1 MDQETSFIV
10 YEGVEVAD
18 SPLLKLERKNKY
30 GSVPGLDDEELADP
44 AELERQILWEQWG
57 PILLLPPPKNETRL
71 RPELDEDGYVVGA
84 FASAD
89 FDRIKPAFDK
99 AGYKTERLCDELETV
114 FIMLEV
120 LSDRIPGTGK
130 YKVFQYL
137 RKGFLELDDIS
148 DMEVWHLGRLYVR
161 ALKLQQEI
169 ARLREYSQRM
179 RQKKAEA
186 FFASM
191 G

>member
-1 MDQETSFIV
+1 MDQKSFIV

-18 SPLLKLERKNKY
+18 SPLLKIERKDKY
-30 GSVPGLDDEELADP
+30 GSVPGLDDEELAGP

-57 PILLLPPPKNETRL
+57 PVLLLPAPKNHVGV
-71 RPELDEDGYVVGA
+71 RPELDEDGFLCGA

-99 AGYKTERLCDELETV
+99 AGYKAERLCDELETV

-120 LSDRIPGTGK
+120 LRDRIPGTGK
-130 YKVFQYL
+130 YKVLQYL
-137 RKGFLELDDIS
+137 RKGIIELDDIS

-161 ALKLQQEI
+161 ALRLQQEI

-179 RQKKAEA
+179 RQKKGEA
-186 FFASM
+186 FFASL